1 MKLLGVEL
9 VEKGSSWRE
18 PNDELW
24 MSRDERLRLHKET
37 SREGTHWS
45 AIVSV
50 YEQDI
55 QHTETGSTPE
65 EAESKLC
72 GYLERLAQTANDLRN
87 FAKDAL

>member
-1 MKLLGVEL
+1 MKLLGVDL

-18 PNDELW
+18 SDDELW
-24 MSRDERLRLHKET
+24 MSRDERLQLHKKNT
-37 SREGTHWS
+37 RKGTHWT

-55 QHTETGSTPE
+55 QHAETGSTLE